1 MSTHTLTF
9 KQKSLRLSPMY
20 LFFFTLWGVFL
31 PYLGRFLLAQG
42 LSEQEVSIIA
52 AVVTGVNMF
61 APFMFSYFSDML
73 GRRMIFIRAG
83 YVISGVMYAATLYG
97 EGFWYFLTVFG
108 LLATFLSAVLPQM
121 EAIAL
126 DVLGSEKSRYGQ
138 VRLWGSAGF
147 VIIVWLLGILL
158 TTYSVRILPIIG
170 CSLTVLM
177 FASTFFIKEKP
188 RKTKE
193 QQAED
198 ATSNSAFKVDW
209 WQVVVLLLVL
219 IFWQFGMAPY
229 NTFFDIYLQQFGYPA
244 STIGFLMSFGALCE
258 IAVFFFIASFFRRFS
273 ERSLMTV
280 ALALTVIRWLMTYAL
295 PESFIALVFAQTLH
309 AATFGVV
316 HSVAIHRIGHLFPDS
331 KAGLG
336 QGLYVAI
343 GTGFGL
349 SVGNVLAGLIW
360 TGSGVVFIQGAIWAV
375 LATLLTW
382 FGFKDNER
390 AK

>member
-1 MSTHTLTF
+1 
-9 KQKSLRLSPMY
+9 MY

-42 LSEQEVSIIA
+42 LTEQDVSIVA

-61 APFMFSYFSDML
+61 APFLFSYFSDLL
-73 GRRMIFIRAG
+73 GRRMIFIRVG
-83 YVISGVMYAATLYG
+83 YIAVGLLYAATLYG
-97 EGFWYFLTVFG
+97 EGFWYFLFVFG
-108 LLATFLSAVLPQM
+108 LLGTSLSAVLPQM

-138 VRLWGSAGF
+138 IRLWGSAGF
-147 VIIVWLLGILL
+147 VGSVWVLGIML
-158 TTYSVRILPIIG
+158 TTYSVKILPIIG
-170 CSLTVLM
+170 VCLTVLM
-177 FASTFFIKEKP
+177 FLSTFLIKEKP

-193 QQAED
+193 QRADD
-198 ATSNSAFKVDW
+198 AHSASQFTVNW
-209 WQVVVLLLVL
+209 TQVAILLAV
-219 IFWQFGMAPY
+219 IVFWQFGMAPY
-229 NTFFDIYLQQFGYPA
+229 NTFFDIYLQRFDYKA
-244 STIGFLMSFGALCE
+244 STIGFLISFGAMCE
-258 IAVFFFIASFFRRFS
+258 IGVFFFVASFFKRFS

-280 ALALTVIRWLMTYAL
+280 ALALTVLRWFMTYAM
-295 PESFIALVFAQTLH
+295 PESFIVILFAQTLH

-316 HSVAIHRIGHLFPDS
+316 HSVAIHRIGHLFPAS

-349 SVGNVLAGLIW
+349 SMGNILAGFFW
-360 TGSGVVFIQGAIWAV
+360 SGGGMVFLQGAGWAL

-382 FGFKDNER
+382 FGFKDEDNL
-390 AK
+390 KK